1 MNTQTLVPVL
11 QILEVMRKNIQ
22 NKSFLRSLKA
32 IARKIKNLM
41 TKQVLD
47 KTVFDNLRKLRNKKL
62 PHSYEKVIDNII
74 LPIMNIFK
82 FIDHD
87 NDKNPYLKTVFLGKA
102 YAIDVTAPK
111 AVSFA

>member
-1 MNTQTLVPVL
+1 MNTQTLIPVL

-41 TKQVLD
+41 KKQVLD
-47 KTVFDNLRKLRNKKL
+47 KTVFDNLRKLRNKNL
-62 PHSYEKVIDNII
+62 PNSYNKVIDNII

-87 NDKNPYLKTVFLGKA
+87 SKNPYLKTVFLGKA
-102 YAIDVTAPK
+102 YTIDVTAPK
-111 AVSFA
+111 AASFA